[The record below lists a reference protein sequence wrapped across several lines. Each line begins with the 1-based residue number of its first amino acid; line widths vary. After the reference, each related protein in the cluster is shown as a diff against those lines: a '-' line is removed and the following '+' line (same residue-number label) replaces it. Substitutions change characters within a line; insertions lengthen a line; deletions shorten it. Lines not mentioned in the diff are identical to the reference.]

1 MFLYSLFLA
10 PLACPWMIWAINP
23 EVVARQGKA
32 TTTTSSTLNSA
43 SVYSVLLTALPSS
56 LLNLAQTNAPAVSSI
71 IQSDL
76 ANGKTPAW
84 FTALPKDI
92 QTYLVP
98 ATVTNTPDTTRSNLE
113 PTIEIPTA
121 TTLQTTSTPAPG
133 PAGEPTPPTGLSI
146 GAKVGIGVGVPIAVI
161 AVAAVAGAYLL
172 GVRRGSKRDVDFGAG
187 AKVLDP
193 SDELNASSSSSR
205 AVDDPAPGGAELPT
219 AANVVELPA
228 DKVESSSLPP
238 RPRLGKDARTAPAR
252 TASVR
257 PVSGGSGDRKSVV

>member
-23 EVVARQGKA
+23 AVVVRQGKA

-43 SVYSVLLTALPSS
+43 SVYSVLLTALPPS

-71 IQSDL
+71 IQSDF

-98 ATVTNTPDTTRSNLE
+98 AAATSTPDTTRSNPE
-113 PTIEIPTA
+113 PTIEVTTA

-133 PAGEPTPPTGLSI
+133 PAGEPTPPAGLSI
-146 GAKVGIGVGVPIAVI
+146 GAKVGIGVGVPVAVI

-172 GVRRGSKRDVDFGAG
+172 GVRRGSRRDVDFGAG

-193 SDELNASSSSSR
+193 SDELNASPSSSR
-205 AVDDPAPGGAELPT
+205 AADEPAPGGAELPT

-228 DKVESSSLPP
+228 NKIKLSSLPP
-238 RPRLGKDARTAPAR
+238 RPRLDEDARMVPAR
-252 TASVR
+252 TASAR
-257 PVSGGSGDRKSVV
+257 PVSGSSELHELPG